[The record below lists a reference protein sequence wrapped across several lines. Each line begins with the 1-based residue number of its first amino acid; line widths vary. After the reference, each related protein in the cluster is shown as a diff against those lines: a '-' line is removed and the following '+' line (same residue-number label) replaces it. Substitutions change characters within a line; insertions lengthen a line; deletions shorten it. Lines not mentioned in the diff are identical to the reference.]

1 MLDCADQK
9 YGNYG
14 CQGGWMTAAF
24 TYIKVN
30 NGIATE
36 ASYPYKTRVC
46 YIYDKFAL
54 LVYFYLKNIFRKEHA
69 NLVKQRLEQEFK
81 VLYLYQAVTKMLY

>member
-1 MLDCADQK
+1 LDCADQK

-24 TYIKVN
+24 TYIKLN

-36 ASYPYKTRVC
+36 ASYPYKTRV
-46 YIYDKFAL
+46 
-54 LVYFYLKNIFRKEHA
+54 
-69 NLVKQRLEQEFK
+69 
-81 VLYLYQAVTKMLY
+81 